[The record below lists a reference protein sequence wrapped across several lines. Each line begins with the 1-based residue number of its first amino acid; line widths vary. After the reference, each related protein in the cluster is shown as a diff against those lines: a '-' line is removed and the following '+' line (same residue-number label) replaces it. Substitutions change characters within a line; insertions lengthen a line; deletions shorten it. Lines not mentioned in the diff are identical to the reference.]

1 MTRSTL
7 PLPDAAAAA
16 LPADPRPGA
25 DAERDIKRQRLLSV
39 LDASG
44 QDAVWLTSPAALA
57 WYLDGARVHTSLLGP
72 PIAAVRVGRDGELV
86 RAFANEVDRLVAE
99 ELPAGIAT
107 EPVHWF
113 DALVPAEP
121 RAAGEDDLA
130 VELRAARATLLPR
143 ERRRFAEL
151 GADAAAALTAELS
164 RARPE
169 ESERALAARVSAA
182 LVACGADPAVI
193 MVAGE
198 SRLALRHPLPTEAP
212 LGRRAYV
219 VIGARRHG
227 LIVNAT
233 RWIRFDAPTAEER
246 TREAALHAVEATAFR
261 ASRPGTALR
270 EVLTAIADAYPRHG
284 FAEDEWTRHHQGG
297 VAGYAGRDPRAMP
310 DTTDIIHDGGSF
322 AWNPTAPAQKIEDT
336 VLIDAGQVTVLTRD
350 GAWPET
356 LVDGV
361 PRPLEL
367 EL

>member
-1 MTRSTL
+1 MTRSPL
-7 PLPDAAAAA
+7 PLSGSTPSDSSPDPLSEVAEERA
-16 LPADPRPGA
+16 L
-25 DAERDIKRQRLLSV
+25 KRQRVLTV
-39 LDASG
+39 LDSSG
-44 QDAVWLTSPAALA
+44 HDALWLTSPTALA

-72 PIAAVRVGRDGELV
+72 PIAAVRVGREGDLV
-86 RAFANEVDRLVAE
+86 RVFANEIDRLLAE

-107 EPVHWF
+107 ESVNWF

-121 RAAGEDDLA
+121 GAAHEDSLA

-143 ERRRFAEL
+143 ERTRFAEL

-182 LVACGADPAVI
+182 LVALGADPAVI

-198 SRLALRHPLPTEAP
+198 SRLGLRHPLPTEAP

-219 VIGARRHG
+219 VICARRRG
-227 LIVNAT
+227 VIVNAT
-233 RWIRFDAPTAEER
+233 RWIRFDAQTSEER
-246 TREAALHAVEATAFR
+246 SREAALQAVEATAFR
-261 ASRPGTALR
+261 TSRPGTPLR
-270 EVLTAIADAYPRHG
+270 DVLAAIAEAYPRHG
-284 FAEDEWTRHHQGG
+284 FAEDEWMRHHQGG
-297 VAGYAGRDPRAMP
+297 AAGYAGRDPRAAP
-310 DTTDIIHDGGSF
+310 DSTDIIQDGSAF